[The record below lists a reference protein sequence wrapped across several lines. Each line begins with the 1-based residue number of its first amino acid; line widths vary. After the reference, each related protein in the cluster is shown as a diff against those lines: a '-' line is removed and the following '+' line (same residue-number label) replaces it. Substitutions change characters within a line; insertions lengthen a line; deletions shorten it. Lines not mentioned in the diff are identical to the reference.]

1 MTLSSVVLGLA
12 AYACP
17 SMPTRG
23 EPVVLWPGCALPDA
37 VLVYPLSHADEDAE
51 LSISAERVARAARE
65 CSAELDRTASESA
78 PTWALVAVGTAAG
91 LVLGVLVGR
100 EW

>member
-12 AYACP
+12 VYACP

-23 EPVVLWPGCALPDA
+23 ESVVLWPGCALPDP
-37 VLVYPLSHADEDAE
+37 VLAYPIGHADEDAE

-78 PTWALVAVGTAAG
+78 PTWAFVAVGTAAG
-91 LVLGVLVGR
+91 LVLGVLAGR